1 MKSYKADLKM
11 EFATT
16 SHLTQTLSPL
26 RTDITCDIFAQVS
39 NIVNMLSHTKNLLQS
54 VCSFSIV
61 QDLAASTASFQSSKL
76 PGAQ

>member
-61 QDLAASTASFQSSKL
+61 QDLPAASMFFQLSNL
-76 PGAQ
+76 PLAQ